1 MQVMDIVL
9 EVYGVTNEQ
18 LQYAI
23 TEYIKDPNKVEQ
35 LRMQKMQG
43 KSAHQEDLK
52 KYLGTKDKEN
62 FEGLTSKTEVI
73 AVHKKLFD
81 LSV

>member
-1 MQVMDIVL
+1 METNPQEYKELCQLVSTQVESCIMQVMDIVL

-43 KSAHQEDLK
+43 KSAH
-52 KYLGTKDKEN
+52 
-62 FEGLTSKTEVI
+62 
-73 AVHKKLFD
+73 
-81 LSV
+81 

>member
-43 KSAHQEDLK
+43 KSAH
-52 KYLGTKDKEN
+52 
-62 FEGLTSKTEVI
+62 
-73 AVHKKLFD
+73 
-81 LSV
+81 